1 MCRLNS
7 AEMYVDVEKGKEGTD
22 TQWLAESGVLDLF
35 LLLGPSPP
43 QVLSVADCHKFLSNI
58 GDLAAELCWHNRAQV
73 LQQYGRLTGTTQMP
87 QMFGIA
93 YHQCRWNY
101 RDQADV
107 ATVDATMDANDIPYD
122 VIWLDIEHTDGKRWA
137 TCP

>member
-1 MCRLNS
+1 MR
-7 AEMYVDVEKGKEGTD
+7 
-22 TQWLAESGVLDLF
+22 
-35 LLLGPSPP
+35 
-43 QVLSVADCHKFLSNI
+43 CHNI
-58 GDLAAELCWHNRAQV
+58 AQV
-73 LQQYGRLTGTTQMP
+73 LQQYGRLTGTTQLP

-93 YHQCRWNY
+93 YQQCRWNY

-137 TCP
+137 TICTHASYAFR